1 MMLALCPE
9 SGIRPRWHLA
19 LAAISVA
26 TSAFVFASWIS
37 YALPMHAVQWIKWL
51 LVAPVIEELFFRG
64 VVQAGLRARADLW
77 GRPWI
82 AIAVT
87 AACFGLAHLSA
98 ASAVHSAWVVAPA
111 LVIGWAF
118 ERFRSLL
125 LCIGLHSAFN
135 AIGFVLRGI

>member
-1 MMLALCPE
+1 MVVRVLGSHHGSNGTA
-9 SGIRPRWHLA
+9 SKI
-19 LAAISVA
+19 
-26 TSAFVFASWIS
+26 VFASWIS

-98 ASAVHSAWVVAPA
+98 ASAVQSA
-111 LVIGWAF
+111 LV
-118 ERFRSLL
+118 EE
-125 LCIGLHSAFN
+125 
-135 AIGFVLRGI
+135 VLVVGGGGEAEPAKN

>member
-1 MMLALCPE
+1 MKNGMVVRVLGSHHGSNGTA
-9 SGIRPRWHLA
+9 SKI
-19 LAAISVA
+19 
-26 TSAFVFASWIS
+26 VFASWIS

-51 LVAPVIEELFFRG
+51 L
-64 VVQAGLRARADLW
+64 
-77 GRPWI
+77 
-82 AIAVT
+82 
-87 AACFGLAHLSA
+87 
-98 ASAVHSAWVVAPA
+98 VAPA